1 MKFFPSKKVPVSSGL
16 NRQEALQ
23 CTPVVNASVSFWQ
36 LDSGEIVIEY
46 PLPIKPFFLSLFRR
60 FQESQEFP
68 TKKLQLDA
76 MGSHVWKEID
86 GSRTVGRIISR
97 FAASYSIT
105 IQEAEKS
112 VTTFLFELGRRGI
125 IAMR

>member
-1 MKFFPSKKVPVSSGL
+1 
-16 NRQEALQ
+16 
-23 CTPVVNASVSFWQ
+23 
-36 LDSGEIVIEY
+36 
-46 PLPIKPFFLSLFRR
+46 RR
-60 FQESQEFP
+60 FQQSQEFP

-86 GSRTVGRIISR
+86 GNRNVSGIISR
-97 FAASYSIT
+97 FADHYRIT

>member
-1 MKFFPSKKVPVSSGL
+1 MKLFRSKSPPAPSGL
-16 NRQEALQ
+16 SRQEALQ
-23 CTPVVNASVSFWQ
+23 CTPVVNSSVAVQ
-36 LDSGEIVIEY
+36 ELDSGEIVVEY
-46 PLPIKPFFLSLFRR
+46 PLPMKPFFLSLFRR
-60 FQESQEFP
+60 FQQSQEFP

-76 MGSHVWKEID
+76 MGSNVWREID
-86 GSRTVGRIISR
+86 GNRNVSRIINR
-97 FAASYSIT
+97 FADHYHIT